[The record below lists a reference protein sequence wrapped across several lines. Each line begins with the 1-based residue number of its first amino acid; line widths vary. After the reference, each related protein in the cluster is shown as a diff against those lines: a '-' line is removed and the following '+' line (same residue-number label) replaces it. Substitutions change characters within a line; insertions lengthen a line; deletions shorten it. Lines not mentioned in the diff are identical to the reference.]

1 MPCEVPRSFPRT
13 PLRVGVGSAINHRLN
28 LGPQHRTQT
37 GPEDRKSSS
46 GSDGAEGCLPCLAP
60 CLEGWAHRG
69 GAPSLLVPL
78 RPLPSHRRPRGSL
91 LVRTPGP
98 APPLRGLSRP
108 PPPPPPGSLRCHHTA
123 QGHLFYSLP
132 VPQASLLHAP
142 ISRPPCGDTSM
153 WGSHCSLEHGYGD
166 RTMWPSWQDVSR
178 GDEGQTTSVP
188 GSGTG
193 GAAPRPGTGL
203 GAGFTG
209 AVSTAASAI
218 QQGHWH
224 PVCSVESEQHVC
236 PGQALLVQLTGHRNQ
251 DLGSPSSVARPWT
264 SRVKARKSPSPVRVR
279 EGSRGWWGSVHP
291 PKQRVL
297 LSETAVLILDLVV
310 IRNSMHTAQVLNNE
324 SPVLV

>member
-1 MPCEVPRSFPRT
+1 MGLRAASPASLPAWRAGPTEEVPRASSCLCALS
-13 PLRVGVGSAINHRLN
+13 PLTA
-28 LGPQHRTQT
+28 
-37 GPEDRKSSS
+37 GPEAAWLSAHLALHPLCEDCP
-46 GSDGAEGCLPCLAP
+46 ALPA
-60 CLEGWAHRG
+60 
-69 GAPSLLVPL
+69 
-78 RPLPSHRRPRGSL
+78 
-91 LVRTPGP
+91 
-98 APPLRGLSRP
+98 
-108 PPPPPPGSLRCHHTA
+108 PPPPGSLRCHDTA

-188 GSGTG
+188 GSGAGGAAG

-209 AVSTAASAI
+209 AVSTAASAV
-218 QQGHWH
+218 QHGHWR

-251 DLGSPSSVARPWT
+251 DLGSPSSVARPWM